1 MTGGGG
7 EAENASVLKQLKK
20 MFFAVLSYN
29 FKNISKISDEKE
41 GDAEKMRQLK
51 LGLQEKSGSSTLCE
65 PHGVLTNTMF

>member
-41 GDAEKMRQLK
+41 GDAEK
-51 LGLQEKSGSSTLCE
+51 
-65 PHGVLTNTMF
+65 